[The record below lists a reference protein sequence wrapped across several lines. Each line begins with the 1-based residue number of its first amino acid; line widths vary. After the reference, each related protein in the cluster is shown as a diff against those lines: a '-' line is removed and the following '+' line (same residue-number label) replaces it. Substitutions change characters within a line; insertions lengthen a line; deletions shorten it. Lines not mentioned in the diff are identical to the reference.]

1 MSEIA
6 ATRQDRIMEKLV
18 AEDRRSRKRR
28 QKQLSDHV
36 KTFTD
41 WQLDRLE
48 RFMPIIEK
56 GL

>member
-1 MSEIA
+1 
-6 ATRQDRIMEKLV
+6 MEKLV